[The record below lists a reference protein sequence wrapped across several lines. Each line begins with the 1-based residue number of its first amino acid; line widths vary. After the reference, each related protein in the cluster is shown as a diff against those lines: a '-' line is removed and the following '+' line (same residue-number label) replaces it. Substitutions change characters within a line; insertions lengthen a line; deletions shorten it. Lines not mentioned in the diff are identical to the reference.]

1 MPTIAAVANESSML
15 TLGLLGTFSFGLSG
29 AIAACRRGLDVF
41 GVVVIALVVSLT
53 GGIVRDVLIGVA
65 PTAIRNWMY
74 LATATGGG
82 LLCFLLWQRLT
93 GVGLYL
99 RVTDAA
105 GLSLFCVVGASTAL
119 HAGMAPAPATL
130 VGLISGI
137 GGGVLRDLLFSE
149 LPAVLHTGLYAVPGL
164 LGASVVTITDA
175 IGLHSAWWLAAGAL
189 ACFTLWAAGQRWHLS
204 LPHAGPSDAST
215 PDRNEN
221 PDRRE

>member
-1 MPTIAAVANESSML
+1 ML
-15 TLGLLGTFSFGLSG
+15 ALGLLGTFSLGLSG

-53 GGIVRDVLIGVA
+53 GGVVRDVLIGVT

-74 LATATGGG
+74 LATATGAG
-82 LLCFLLWQRLT
+82 LLCFLLWRRLT

-137 GGGVLRDLLFSE
+137 GGGVLRDLLFNE
-149 LPAVLHTGLYAVPGL
+149 VPAVLHTGLYAVPGL
-164 LGASVVTITDA
+164 LGASVVTVADA
-175 IGLHSAWWLAAGAL
+175 TGLHSAWWLAAGAL

-204 LPHAGPSDAST
+204 LPHAVPNNSASRRLDEH
-215 PDRNEN
+215 PDG
-221 PDRRE
+221 RE